1 VQAKYLDKII
11 VTFVLELNKEL
22 ITSEMSIDIQKIRSD
37 FPILAEKIYNKPLV
51 YFDNAA
57 TTQKPQV
64 VLDKLI
70 EVYTKYNS
78 NIHRGVHFMSNK
90 ATVETEEA
98 RNVVQKFINAN
109 QSCEIIFAR
118 GATEGINLIAQSFGE
133 KYIFEND
140 EIIVSEMEHHSNLVP
155 WQMMAQKKKAKV
167 IKWEFTDAG
176 ELELDT
182 LKNLITSKTKIIA
195 VNHVS
200 NSLGTINP
208 VKEIIEIAHQHN
220 IKVLIDGAQAVQHIK
235 TDVQDMDCDF
245 YVFSGHK
252 IYGPTGIGVVYGKE
266 HLLEEMPPY
275 QGGGEMIENVSFEE
289 TTFNKLPFK
298 FEAGT
303 PNYAD
308 TIALAAAIKY
318 ISEIGIDNIAAYES
332 ELLHYGEGKLKNI
345 PGLKFIGT
353 AKNKT
358 SVISFNIDG
367 LHSYDVGMILDKM
380 GIAVRTGTH
389 CTEPVMI
396 HYGITGTVRASFAFY
411 NTKEEI
417 DKLYDGLLKVV
428 EMFA

>member
-1 VQAKYLDKII
+1 
-11 VTFVLELNKEL
+11 
-22 ITSEMSIDIQKIRSD
+22 
-37 FPILAEKIYNKPLV
+37 
-51 YFDNAA
+51 
-57 TTQKPQV
+57 
-64 VLDKLI
+64 
-70 EVYTKYNS
+70 
-78 NIHRGVHFMSNK
+78 
-90 ATVETEEA
+90 
-98 RNVVQKFINAN
+98 
-109 QSCEIIFAR
+109 
-118 GATEGINLIAQSFGE
+118 
-133 KYIFEND
+133 
-140 EIIVSEMEHHSNLVP
+140 
-155 WQMMAQKKKAKV
+155 
-167 IKWEFTDAG
+167 
-176 ELELDT
+176 
-182 LKNLITSKTKIIA
+182 
-195 VNHVS
+195 
-200 NSLGTINP
+200 
-208 VKEIIEIAHQHN
+208 
-220 IKVLIDGAQAVQHIK
+220 VLIDGAQAVQHIK